1 MVQRWGEDL
10 HHAGG
15 LVKRALDPIV
25 SHVAAKIHAT
35 LAAPMPQIYNVR
47 VATAVRKSRI
57 D

>member
-25 SHVAAKIHAT
+25 SHVAPKIHAT